1 LFIPT
6 DRVIFLTRK
15 GKVLK
20 QKPKKKRPIRV
31 VLTAGPTRA
40 YLDSVRYLSNYST
53 GELGFCLSQAL
64 TKKGIELFAVVG
76 PTQQPFSK
84 LAFKKLVEVETADE
98 MADATLKL
106 CRAYKPDYAIFAA
119 AVLDFKPQKVL
130 SGKVSSQ
137 NKKWKIELVPTP
149 KIIDRVGQ
157 SYPQI
162 KRIGFKLEWERKTR
176 KELLEFAHDL
186 LARKKH
192 HAVCVNF
199 LPQIKKGS
207 HPLWIV
213 TKKGQV
219 QKLRTKAEIANAL
232 AELVTQPEAENV

>member
-1 LFIPT
+1 M
-6 DRVIFLTRK
+6 TRK

-84 LAFKKLVEVETADE
+84 LSFKKLVEVETADE

-106 CRAYKPDYAIFAA
+106 CRAYKPDYAILPLLFWI
-119 AVLDFKPQKVL
+119 L
-130 SGKVSSQ
+130 
-137 NKKWKIELVPTP
+137 N
-149 KIIDRVGQ
+149 R
-157 SYPQI
+157 
-162 KRIGFKLEWERKTR
+162 RK
-176 KELLEFAHDL
+176 
-186 LARKKH
+186 
-192 HAVCVNF
+192 
-199 LPQIKKGS
+199 
-207 HPLWIV
+207 
-213 TKKGQV
+213 
-219 QKLRTKAEIANAL
+219 
-232 AELVTQPEAENV
+232 